1 MNNEHLIDSF
11 IKFLKLER
19 RMSENTCNSYRIDLM
34 QFDQFIG
41 KPFNQMD
48 KADLDRY
55 IEYLHSAY
63 KENSY
68 LRKIAALK
76 SLNKYMRDYNLGSND
91 HVDLL
96 VAKKREKRIPKFLTQ
111 EQIDLFLNQFS
122 LGNPIE
128 TRDKAMFET
137 LYSTGMRVSEIIN
150 VKVSDVNLENG
161 TIRVIG
167 KGNKERIVIINNSSI
182 ESLNAYIYSS
192 RTKLQSDLTDTLF
205 LNNKGRPLTRQGFNF
220 ILKKHAANVGIT
232 EISPH
237 IFRHSIATHM
247 LNNGGD
253 LRMIQLLLGHANI
266 STTEV
271 YTHVSKQKI
280 LEEYAELHP
289 LAKET
294 YNEKI

>member
-1 MNNEHLIDSF
+1 MNEHFIDSF
-11 IKFLKLER
+11 ISYLKLER
-19 RMSENTCNSYRIDLM
+19 QLSENTCNSYRIDLM
-34 QFDQFIG
+34 QFDSFMNKSITDMT
-41 KPFNQMD
+41 KD
-48 KADLDRY
+48 DLDRY
-55 IEYLHSAY
+55 VEYLKSGY

-68 LRKIAALK
+68 LRKIAALR
-76 SLNKYMRDYNLGSND
+76 SLNKYMRNYNLGSND
-91 HVDLL
+91 QIELL
-96 VAKKREKRIPKFLTQ
+96 VAKKREKRIPKFLSQ
-111 EQIDLFLNQFS
+111 DEIDKFLNALS
-122 LGNPIE
+122 NDTPIE
-128 TRDKAMFET
+128 QRDKAMFET

-150 VKVSDVNLENG
+150 VNVTDVNLENG

-167 KGNKERIVIINNSSI
+167 KGNKERIVIINDSSAL
-182 ESLNAYIYSS
+182 SLNQYIYNG
-192 RTKLQSDLTDTLF
+192 RIKLQSELSNILF
-205 LNNKGRPLTRQGFNF
+205 LNNKGKPMTRQGFNF

-253 LRMIQLLLGHANI
+253 LRMIQMLLGHANI

-280 LEEYAELHP
+280 LEEYAKLHP
-289 LAKET
+289 HAKE

>member
-1 MNNEHLIDSF
+1 MNEHLIDSF
-11 IKFLKLER
+11 ISYLKLER
-19 RMSENTCNSYRIDLM
+19 RLSENTCNSYRIDLM
-34 QFDQFIG
+34 QFDSFIN
-41 KPFNQMD
+41 KPVDQLSKD
-48 KADLDRY
+48 DLDLY
-55 IEYLHSAY
+55 VSYLKAGY

-68 LRKIAALK
+68 LRKVAALK
-76 SLNKYMRDYNLGSND
+76 SLNKYLRNHNLGSND
-91 HVDLL
+91 QIELL
-96 VAKKREKRIPKFLTQ
+96 IAKKREKRIPKFLTQ
-111 EQIDLFLNQFS
+111 KQIDDFLNA
-122 LGNPIE
+122 LNNVTPIE
-128 TRDKAMFET
+128 QRDKAMFET

-167 KGNKERIVIINNSSI
+167 KGNKERIVIINQTSI
-182 ESLNAYIYSS
+182 ESLNTYIY
-192 RTKLQSDLTDTLF
+192 RGRITIQNQLTDVLF
-205 LNNKGRPLTRQGFNF
+205 LNNKGKPMTRQGFNF

-253 LRMIQLLLGHANI
+253 LRMIQILLGHANI

-280 LEEYAELHP
+280 LEEYAKLHP
-289 LAKET
+289 HAKEK
-294 YNEKI
+294 NEKI

>member
-1 MNNEHLIDSF
+1 MNEHLIDSF
-11 IKFLKLER
+11 IAYLKLER
-19 RMSENTCNSYRIDLM
+19 RLSENTCNSYRIDLM
-34 QFDQFIG
+34 QFDQFIQ
-41 KPFNQMD
+41 KQITELSKEEVD
-48 KADLDRY
+48 SY
-55 IEYLHSAY
+55 VSYLKSAY

-76 SLNKYMRDYNLGSND
+76 SLNKYLRDYKLGSND
-91 HVDLL
+91 QIELL
-96 VAKKREKRIPKFLTQ
+96 VAKKKEARIPKFLSQQ
-111 EQIDLFLNQFS
+111 EIDMFLDQLIS
-122 LGNPIE
+122 DSPAQ

-137 LYSTGMRVSEIIN
+137 LYSTGMRVSEIISI
-150 VKVSDVNLENG
+150 KVSDVNLDNS

-167 KGNKERIVIINNSSI
+167 KGNKERIVIINESSKL
-182 ESLNAYIYSS
+182 SLQEYIYNA
-192 RTKLQSDLTDTLF
+192 RTKLQSTICDTLF
-205 LNNKGRPLTRQGFNF
+205 LNNKGTPLTRQGFNF
-220 ILKKHAANVGIT
+220 ILKKYAANVGIT

-280 LEEYAELHP
+280 LEEYDELHP

-294 YNEKI
+294 YNE

>member
-1 MNNEHLIDSF
+1 MNEHVIDSF
-11 IKFLKLER
+11 INHLKLER
-19 RMSENTCNSYRIDLM
+19 RLSANTCNSYRIDLM
-34 QFDQFIG
+34 QFDNFIG
-41 KPFNQMD
+41 K
-48 KADLDRY
+48 KITDLNKDDVDRY
-55 IEYLHSAY
+55 VQYLRSAY

-68 LRKIAALK
+68 LRKVAALK
-76 SLNKYMRDYNLGSND
+76 SLNKYMRDYKLGTND
-91 HVDLL
+91 QIDLL

-111 EQIDLFLNQFS
+111 AQINTFLNQFII
-122 LGNPIE
+122 GNEIE

-150 VKVSDVNLENG
+150 VKVSDVNLEND
-161 TIRVIG
+161 TIRVTG
-167 KGNKERIVIINNSSI
+167 KGNKQRIVILNQSSV
-182 ESLNAYIYSS
+182 ESLRKYIYDA
-192 RTKLQSDLTDTLF
+192 RIKLVSELTDILF
-205 LNNKGRPLTRQGFNF
+205 LNSKGKPLTRQGFNF

-253 LRMIQLLLGHANI
+253 LRMIQMLLGHANI

-280 LEEYAELHP
+280 LEEYTKMHP
-289 LAKET
+289 LAKEKK
-294 YNEKI
+294 NEKV

>member
-1 MNNEHLIDSF
+1 MNEHLIDSF
-11 IKFLKLER
+11 IGYLKLER
-19 RMSENTCNSYRIDLM
+19 RMSENTCNAYRIDLM
-34 QFDQFIG
+34 QFDQFMN
-41 KPFNQMD
+41 KPID
-48 KADLDRY
+48 KLTKADIDRY
-55 IEYLHSAY
+55 ITYLHTAY

-76 SLNKYMRDYNLGSND
+76 SINKYLRDYNLGSND
-91 HVDLL
+91 QIELL
-96 VAKKREKRIPKFLTQ
+96 VAKKREKRIPKFLSQ
-111 EQIDLFLNQFS
+111 NQIDLFLNQFTFDS
-122 LGNPIE
+122 PIG

-150 VKVSDVNLENG
+150 VKVNDVNLENG

-167 KGNKERIVIINNSSI
+167 KGNKERIVIINQSSI
-182 ESLNAYIYSS
+182 ESLTEYIFKA
-192 RTKLQSDLTDTLF
+192 RTIIQSDLTDILF
-205 LNNKGRPLTRQGFNF
+205 LNNQGKPLSRQGFNF
-220 ILKKHAANVGIT
+220 VLKKHAANVGIT

-247 LNNGGD
+247 LNSGGD
-253 LRMIQLLLGHANI
+253 LRMIQMLLGHANI

-289 LAKET
+289 LAKEKN
-294 YNEKI
+294 NEKI